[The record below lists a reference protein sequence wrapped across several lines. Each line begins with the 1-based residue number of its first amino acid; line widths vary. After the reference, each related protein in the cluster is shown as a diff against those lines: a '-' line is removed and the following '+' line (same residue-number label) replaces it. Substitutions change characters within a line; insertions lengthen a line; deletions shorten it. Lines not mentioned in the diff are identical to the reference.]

1 MFQFIQEFREATRFG
16 PNAEQVG
23 ASRRGE
29 PRSAETVSFKSGK
42 PRSKLFFPGEFSGV
56 GIPAKEYRADFLQQS
71 PRQIARGDIRW
82 KRGKMQIQ
90 THFQLWEH
98 APAQKLHEMRRHL
111 RIGAGQGERKLKCY
125 ARPVQCR
132 SERTECAEQGVRR
145 SFSGKIQCRRVN
157 SCFGKCGEEVSGSFG
172 KFAEEGGGQFFLRQ
186 RCDCADL
193 DIIEGIERF
202 CNEFGRG
209 SVFEQIRG
217 KLDGGKV
224 FRLKKFRKVFGWN
237 FRDAAGNAEC
247 AAISG
252 IVRSIRLIGIRLLR
266 AFPL

>member
-1 MFQFIQEFREATRFG
+1 
-16 PNAEQVG
+16 
-23 ASRRGE
+23 
-29 PRSAETVSFKSGK
+29 
-42 PRSKLFFPGEFSGV
+42 
-56 GIPAKEYRADFLQQS
+56 
-71 PRQIARGDIRW
+71 
-82 KRGKMQIQ
+82 MQIQ

-247 AAISG
+247 
-252 IVRSIRLIGIRLLR
+252 GIRCDFGNCPFDPSHRNPAPASISIVTEEPCLRFVRFRYEMTYLPIRSVSRLTMSPGLR
-266 AFPL
+266 A